1 MIRTVTD
8 LNSRTLPDDVDQLKE
23 LVLELLRNKAHLE
36 HRLQVLLRQR
46 FGPSAE
52 RIDVSQ
58 LQLFAKQILEEDEQ
72 ESAAEPETT
81 VHEHSR
87 RNGRRK
93 LPADL
98 PRIRVEHDLPEE
110 ELACPC
116 CGEQRRKIG
125 EDTSEQLEYEP
136 AKLHVIEHVRMKY
149 ACKKC
154 EGEVVT
160 APKARQA
167 IEKCLAG
174 PGLLAQVAVS
184 KYSDHL
190 PLHRLERIF
199 KRHGVELNRS
209 TMCDWMRLC
218 AEALMPLVKLMRQR
232 VLASAVI
239 HTDDTPVPVQDKGRG
254 KTKQGRFWVYVGDT
268 THRYAVFDYTPDRT
282 RAGPID
288 WLADYEG
295 YLQADAYAGYD
306 ALYSTGKVL
315 EVSCW
320 AHARRKFYEARL
332 TDPGRCLQAMAWIKR
347 LYQVEREAKQDKLDV
362 DVRQKMRQDKSVALL
377 GEFKP
382 WLDEQSDQVLPKSPV
397 MDAMQYVRSR
407 WASFTRY
414 TESGILAIDNNIS
427 ENALRCVALGRKNW
441 LFAGSDRGGKTAAV
455 LFSMIASSKLHGV
468 EPWSWLSDVLRRLPD
483 IIVRRLPELLP
494 DQWQASRGSNISTQI
509 ATAPAT

>member
-1 MIRTVTD
+1 MTRTVTD
-8 LNSRTLPDDVDQLKE
+8 LGAGTLPDDVDQLKE
-23 LVLELLRNKAHLE
+23 LVLELLRDKEHLE

-52 RIDVSQ
+52 RIDASQ
-58 LQLFAKQILEEDEQ
+58 LQLFAKELLAESTQ
-72 ESAAEPETT
+72 EPAPELETT
-81 VHEHSR
+81 VCEHSR

-98 PRIRVEHDLPEE
+98 PRIRVEHDLPDE

-116 CGEQRRKIG
+116 CGDQRRKIG
-125 EDTSEQLEYEP
+125 EETSEQLEYEP
-136 AKLHVIEHVRMKY
+136 AKVHVIEHVRMKY

-174 PGLLAQVAVS
+174 PGLLAQVVVS

-209 TMCDWMRLC
+209 TMCDWMRLS
-218 AEALMPLVKLMRQR
+218 ADALMPLADLMKQR
-232 VLASAVI
+232 ILESAVI

-268 THRYAVFDYTPDRT
+268 THKYAVFDYTPDRT
-282 RAGPID
+282 RAGPVD
-288 WLADYEG
+288 WLKGYEG

-306 ALYSTGKVL
+306 VLYSTGKISQ
-315 EVSCW
+315 VSCW

-332 TDPGRCLQAMAWIKR
+332 TDPGRCLPAMAWIKR
-347 LYQVEREAKQDKLDV
+347 LYEVEREAKKAKLEPDERREL
-362 DVRQKMRQDKSVALL
+362 RQEKSVPLL
-377 GEFKP
+377 AELKT
-382 WLDEQSDQVLPKSPV
+382 WLNEQSDQVLPKSAV
-397 MDAMQYVRSR
+397 NEALQYVRSR

-414 TESGILAIDNNIS
+414 TESGILSIDNNMS

-455 LFSMIASSKLHGV
+455 LFSMIASSKLNAV
-468 EPWSWLSDVLRRLPD
+468 EPWAWLSDVMRRLPD
-483 IIVRRLPELLP
+483 ITVSRLPELLP
-494 DQWQASRGSNISTQI
+494 DQWQASQGSNTSTHA
-509 ATAPAT
+509 ATAPTT